1 MVALTEF
8 VNMNPSWDI
17 KKFLKSENKGLQ
29 KYINIRLAHGQ
40 FFFQLQSNRFPGESL
55 SSKTDVKLDSENFEK
70 RLEELRERFGLNQTD
85 KDAVEPSSSEL
96 ESFDKPQE
104 LLKTSPTRK
113 PGMSPDRIAE
123 FRKRLTNLKKSH

>member
-1 MVALTEF
+1 MVRLFLEF
-8 VNMNPSWDI
+8 
-17 KKFLKSENKGLQ
+17 E
-29 KYINIRLAHGQ
+29 
-40 FFFQLQSNRFPGESL
+40 SNRSPGEIL
-55 SSKTDVKLDSENFEK
+55 KTNTEVKLESENFDE

-85 KDAVEPSSSEL
+85 KDAIEPSSSEL